1 MAKMGRYLK
10 AYPLDR
16 LREYP
21 GWDAAAIDAGDR
33 PYLYLQENYTVTQ
46 GIFLDEDVVFD
57 RVTPEWTTF
66 CHVRLGFQIPT
77 WDTTPASPEGQQ

>member
-10 AYPLDR
+10 AYPVER

-21 GWDAAAIDAGDR
+21 GWDLAASGVGDR
-33 PYLYLQENYTVTQ
+33 PYLYLQDNYTVTQ

-66 CHVRLGFQIPT
+66 CQVQLGFQ
-77 WDTTPASPEGQQ
+77 PEGQR

>member
-21 GWDAAAIDAGDR
+21 DWDRAATGAGDR
-33 PYLYLQENYTVTQ
+33 PYLYLQENYIVTQ

-57 RVTPEWTTF
+57 RVTDEWVTF
-66 CHVRLGFQIPT
+66 CRVQLSFQIPAWET
-77 WDTTPASPEGQQ
+77 APSSPEGQP